1 MNETSSAP
9 GPARLRDLVAIVTGG
24 GHNIGRAIARAFAA
38 EGARVMVCGRR
49 AHLLAETERLIVDA
63 GGTAATFAA
72 DLTDPTSAL
81 SLVDATCA
89 RFGTVDIVAAMAG
102 GGAVYEPIEALAPAA
117 FDAIYRQN
125 VGTTFFTLR
134 AVMPIFR
141 GKNRG
146 VAITAA
152 GGGAFFP
159 WLGVN
164 ASLYAAAKAA
174 VCRLTDQ
181 LQAELLDTGIRL
193 NVLEPGMVWSEEKLR
208 AVEAEERATGKP
220 NPLRPHYRPPEA
232 AAELAVWLASDASA
246 SMQGRCVSVNDDW
259 WRDPAR
265 VRRVAQTIH
274 HYRLR
279 RYDLF

>member
-1 MNETSSAP
+1 MTST
-9 GPARLRDLVAIVTGG
+9 PARDSNRLRDRVAIVTGG
-24 GHNIGRAIARAFAA
+24 GHNIGRAIAVAFAA

-49 AHLLAETERLIVDA
+49 AHLLDGTVQAIAHA
-63 GGTAATFAA
+63 GGAAAAFAA
-72 DLTDPTSAL
+72 DLTDPAAAL
-81 SLVDATCA
+81 ALVEATCG

-102 GGAVYEPIEALAPAA
+102 GGAVYAPLDELAPAT
-117 FDAIYRQN
+117 FEAIFKQN
-125 VGTTFFTLR
+125 VGTTFHTLR
-134 AVMPIFR
+134 AVLPVFR
-141 GKNRG
+141 RQNRG

-159 WLGVN
+159 WLGVH
-164 ASLYAAAKAA
+164 ASAYAAAKAA

-181 LQAELLDTGIRL
+181 LQAELLDTPIRL
-193 NVLEPGMVWSEEKLR
+193 NVLEPGMVWSAEKLS
-208 AVEAEERATGKP
+208 AVEAEEKATGRP
-220 NPLRPHYRPPEA
+220 HPLRPHCRPPEA

-265 VRRVAQTIH
+265 VRRVAQTVH

>member
-1 MNETSSAP
+1 MSGSE
-9 GPARLRDLVAIVTGG
+9 PAQCLRDQVAIVTGG
-24 GHNIGRAIARAFAA
+24 GHNIGRAIACAFAR

-49 AHLLAETERLIVDA
+49 AHLLAETEERIAEA
-63 GGTAATFAA
+63 GGEAASFAA
-72 DLTDPTSAL
+72 DLTDPNQAHL
-81 SLVDATCA
+81 LVDATRV

-102 GGAVYEPIEALAPAA
+102 GGAVYAPIEELSPTT
-117 FDAIYRQN
+117 FEVIYRQN
-125 VGTTFFTLR
+125 VGTTFHTLR

-141 GKNRG
+141 AKNRG

-159 WLGVN
+159 WLGVH
-164 ASLYAAAKAA
+164 ASAYAAAKAA

-193 NVLEPGMVWSEEKLR
+193 NVLEPGMVWSDEKLR
-208 AVEAEERATGKP
+208 AVEAEERATGRP
-220 NPLRPHYRPPEA
+220 HPLRSQYRPPDA

>member
-1 MNETSSAP
+1 MTEPTPDAKP
-9 GPARLRDLVAIVTGG
+9 PCLRARVAIVTGG

-49 AHLLAETERLIVDA
+49 APLLTETAGLIEAAGAE
-63 GGTAATFAA
+63 AATFAA
-72 DLTDPTSAL
+72 DLTDPAAASAL
-81 SLVDATCA
+81 VAATCA

-102 GGAVYEPIEALAPAA
+102 GGAVYAPIEDLAPET
-117 FDAIYRQN
+117 FDTIYRQN
-125 VGTTFFTLR
+125 VGTTFHILR
-134 AVMPIFR
+134 AVLPTFR
-141 GKNRG
+141 ANNRG

-152 GGGAFFP
+152 GGGGFFP
-159 WLGVN
+159 WLGVH
-164 ASLYAAAKAA
+164 ASVYAAAKAA

-181 LQAELLDTGIRL
+181 LQAELLDTAIRL
-193 NVLEPGMVWSEEKLR
+193 NVLEPGMVWNDEKLR
-208 AVEAEERATGKP
+208 AVEAEEKATGKP
-220 NPLRPHYRPPEA
+220 HPLRPNYRPPEA

-246 SMQGRCVSVNDDW
+246 SMQGRCISVNDDW

>member
-1 MNETSSAP
+1 MTEPSTACLA
-9 GPARLRDLVAIVTGG
+9 GQVAIVTGG
-24 GHNIGRAIARAFAA
+24 GHNIGRAVARAFAA
-38 EGARVMVCGRR
+38 HGARVMVCGRR
-49 AHLLAETERLIVDA
+49 AHLLEETACSIRDSGGDAE
-63 GGTAATFAA
+63 TFAA
-72 DLTDPTSAL
+72 DLTDAAQAQAL
-81 SLVDATCA
+81 VEATCA
-89 RFGTVDIVAAMAG
+89 RLGSVDAVAALAG
-102 GGAVYEPIEALAPAA
+102 GGAVYARIEDLAPET

-125 VGTTFFTLR
+125 VGTTFHTLR

-141 GKNRG
+141 SKNRG
-146 VAITAA
+146 VAITTA

-164 ASLYAAAKAA
+164 AAAYAAAKAA

-181 LQAELLDTGIRL
+181 LQAELLDTDIRL
-193 NVLEPGMVWSEEKLR
+193 NVLEPGMVWSDEKLR
-208 AVEAEERATGKP
+208 AVEAEEKATGKP
-220 NPLRPHYRPPEA
+220 HPLRPHYRPPEA
-232 AAELAVWLASDASA
+232 AAELAVWLASAASA

-265 VRRVAQTIH
+265 VRKVAQTVH